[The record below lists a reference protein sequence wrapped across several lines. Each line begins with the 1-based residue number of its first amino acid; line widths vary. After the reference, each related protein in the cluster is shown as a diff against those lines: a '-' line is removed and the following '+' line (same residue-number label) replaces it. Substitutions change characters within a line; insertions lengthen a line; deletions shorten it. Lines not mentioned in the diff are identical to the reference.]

1 MSTPRRTLL
10 AQAQST
16 GPRLSSAVPDD
27 YAPEYGAL
35 EPLFGG
41 FTGPPIVVSNNPE
54 SLSRHGLL
62 CGTEPMTP
70 KKGGMYARTL
80 VTSGSTALTR
90 ASFYMHHIVKGNLD
104 STRFM
109 LLAKPHGD
117 HASVGLNAWG
127 AAVTLGS
134 QWNMGQ
140 TPSFRVQQAVITG
153 SLWQRNERA
162 LLINHRGVQATKT
175 TPFPIFSLPANQAF
189 SADARVH
196 LVSTSE
202 TPFQLRAVAA
212 PGGMDAT
219 EAWAFADEQYAY
231 GNIQCPC
238 CRGETVRN
246 KKKMLPEDGVFGGYG
261 WGTPAGV
268 YAHDRWTGETRVT
281 VQQASSVR
289 GWKFLAA
296 PTNRYTEPQGARTV
310 RTENGRVRLLGSPF
324 GTCAPGSS
332 AAVGTGENQRPSAI
346 AFYEKSPNVDPNSR
360 HSENAYPC
368 EMRDSDPFS
377 TSCYGGEFELSFHV
391 ENKAASCVSVR
402 LIFASYIGGRHP
414 SKAGVGADKRGWDG
428 MMSVSLKD
436 PSASEWSLAGGQHTY
451 VLTRGGQLV
460 QQLVAFRL
468 EPNAGKSIKVRTFV
482 PGLIILPHGFILKT
496 EPCARNS

>member
-10 AQAQST
+10 AQAQTT

-27 YAPEYGAL
+27 FAPEYAAL
-35 EPLFGG
+35 APLFGG
-41 FTGPPIVVSNNPE
+41 FSGPPIVLSNNPE

-70 KKGGMYARTL
+70 KKGGMYSRTL
-80 VTSGSTALTR
+80 VVSGSTALTA
-90 ASFYMHHIVKGNLD
+90 ASFYMHHIVKGNLNA
-104 STRFM
+104 TQF
-109 LLAKPHGD
+109 LLLVKPHGNEER
-117 HASVGLNAWG
+117 VEFNAWG
-127 AAVTLGS
+127 AAVTLGN
-134 QWNMGQ
+134 QWSMGQ
-140 TPSFRVQQAVITG
+140 TPSFRAQQAVVTG
-153 SLWQRNERA
+153 ALWQRNA
-162 LLINHRGVQATKT
+162 QSLMINHRGAAATRT
-175 TPFPIFSLPANQAF
+175 SPYAIFSLPANQGF

-196 LVSTSE
+196 IVSTNQK
-202 TPFQLRAVAA
+202 PFQLRAVAA
-212 PGGMDAT
+212 PGGSDSDQ
-219 EAWAFADEQYAY
+219 AWAFADQQYAY

-238 CRGETVRN
+238 CRGEIVKD

-268 YAHDRWTGETRVT
+268 YAHDRWTGETSVT
-281 VQQASSVR
+281 LEQASSSQ

-296 PTNRYTEPQGARTV
+296 PSNRYAEPGTPRNV
-310 RTENGRVRLLGSPF
+310 RRENGRVRLLGTPF

-332 AAVGTGENQRPSAI
+332 DAVGTGTNQRPAAI

-377 TSCYGGEFELSFHV
+377 TSCYGGELELVWHLS
-391 ENKAASCVSVR
+391 NKAPSCVSVR
-402 LIFASYIGGRHP
+402 LVFASYIGGRHP
-414 SKAGVGADKRGWDG
+414 RNAAVGADKRGWDG

-436 PSASEWSLAGGQHTY
+436 PSSAEWVLADRKHTY

-468 EPNAGKSIKVRTFV
+468 EKDAAKDIKVRTFV

-496 EPCARNS
+496 EPCARNA